1 MKSEDILKADVLDI
15 LFENRNK
22 TYGAYS
28 IRRAYP
34 SHLKKAMATML
45 LLVGA
50 GFVIVMS
57 QPKKADSGSLVRKKV
72 TEIVL
77 HKYVEPEKPKEQPQ
91 PKERTVA
98 EKPPE
103 KIDTDPVIVPDDEAK
118 NLPPDRTDPQPY
130 NPGPTDDPGTPGGS
144 DYVQAA
150 QGDKT
155 AITPNPP
162 KETEPEAPHILD
174 VSEIAPEF
182 PGGIQAWISYLQRM
196 LRVPDNLEEGD
207 RKTVRVK
214 FVVNANGEVTDA
226 VIIASAGSQFDKEVL
241 RVIGRMPKWKPGKQ
255 NGKPVAV
262 YFTQP
267 VTFTAPEE

>member
-1 MKSEDILKADVLDI
+1 MKSEEILKADLLDI

-22 TYGAYS
+22 AYGAYS
-28 IRRAYP
+28 IRKAYP

-45 LLVGA
+45 VLVGA

-57 QPKKADSGSLVRKKV
+57 QPKKITTDRFVREKI

-77 HKYVEPEKPKEQPQ
+77 DRYVEPEKPKEQSQ

-98 EKPPE
+98 EQPPT
-103 KIDTDPVIVPDDEAK
+103 KIDTDPVIVPDDQAK
-118 NLPPDRTDPQPY
+118 NLPPDRTAPEPY
-130 NPGPTDDPGTPGGS
+130 NPGPTDDPGTPGGGE
-144 DYVQAA
+144 YMQAK
-150 QGDKT
+150 QGNET
-155 AITPNPP
+155 VITPNPP
-162 KETEPEAPHILD
+162 KETQPEAPQILE

-182 PGGIQAWISYLQRM
+182 PGGMQAWINYLQKM
-196 LRVPDNLEEGD
+196 LRVPDDLEAGD

-214 FVVNANGEVTDA
+214 FVVNANGDVTDA
-226 VIIASAGSQFDKEVL
+226 VIVASGGSQFDREVL

-255 NGKPVAV
+255 NGKAVAV